1 MQRSTIGSLLRSTQA
16 YCSQLCEKQTLDTGI
31 AFYSERFG
39 DLPEVNQ
46 FREVVLNDGGS
57 VSQSFQQ
64 AKAWFD
70 ARNLT
75 CHRWA
80 PALDT
85 PVEPLQD
92 FLAERGFRARPLT
105 AMTLTEWVPTE
116 PEPNLRVL
124 PARAMR
130 PIYVQSFLDFS
141 TGHNQGPP
149 GVLASAQNDRL
160 DDSQLD
166 MFVAVSQKRALGR
179 GGLYQVGDFG
189 RVIDLCVEQSP
200 QQDAIARMLLAHIL
214 ALAKRLTLRSVLVQI
229 DRDDAT
235 RRQWFEQAGFV
246 VDGEFVEFELHN
258 PQRPS

>member
-1 MQRSTIGSLLRSTQA
+1 MQRSTIGLLLRSTQA
-16 YCSQLCEKQTLDTGI
+16 YCSQLCEKQTLDSGI

-46 FREVVLNDGGS
+46 FREVVLNEGAS
-57 VSQSFQQ
+57 VSQAFEQ

-70 ARNLT
+70 ARNLI

-80 PALDT
+80 PAIDT

-92 FLAERGFRARPLT
+92 FLAERGFQARPLA
-105 AMTLTEWVPTE
+105 AMVLTKWVSTE
-116 PEPNLRVL
+116 PDPNVRVL

-130 PIYVQSFLDFS
+130 PTYARSFLDFS

-149 GVLASAQNDRL
+149 EVLASAQNDRL

-166 MFVAVSQKRALGR
+166 MFVAVSQKRGIGR
-179 GGLYQVGDFG
+179 GGLYQVGDFC

-200 QQDAIARMLLAHIL
+200 QQDSIARTLLAHIL
-214 ALAKRLTLRSVLVQI
+214 GLAKRLTLRSVLVQI

-235 RRQWFEQAGFV
+235 RRRWFEQAGFV

>member
-1 MQRSTIGSLLRSTQA
+1 MQSSTIGSLLRSTQA

-57 VSQSFQQ
+57 VSQAFQQ

-85 PVEPLQD
+85 PVEPLRD
-92 FLAERGFRARPLT
+92 FLAERGFQARPLT

-130 PIYVQSFLDFS
+130 PIYVQSFLTLAPATTKARQAFS
-141 TGHNQGPP
+141 LLRKTTGSTTPSSTCLLQSHKKRHSG
-149 GVLASAQNDRL
+149 GADSIKSAT
-160 DDSQLD
+160 S
-166 MFVAVSQKRALGR
+166 AA
-179 GGLYQVGDFG
+179 
-189 RVIDLCVEQSP
+189 
-200 QQDAIARMLLAHIL
+200 
-214 ALAKRLTLRSVLVQI
+214 
-229 DRDDAT
+229 
-235 RRQWFEQAGFV
+235 
-246 VDGEFVEFELHN
+246 
-258 PQRPS
+258 